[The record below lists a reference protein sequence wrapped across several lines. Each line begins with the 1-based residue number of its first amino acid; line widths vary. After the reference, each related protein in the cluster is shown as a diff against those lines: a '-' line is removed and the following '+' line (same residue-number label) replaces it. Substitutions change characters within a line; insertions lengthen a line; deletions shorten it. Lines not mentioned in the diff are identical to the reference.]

1 MRRGAKVS
9 GIQTC
14 SCFLGGLPGKNLQS
28 RTRNP
33 KLGTVPC
40 RGAKVSG
47 IQAFGC
53 FVEALPGKEALVHV
67 SELALERVDDPAAD
81 WKIGDEIDV
90 MCVGVFDGKVKLS
103 RWDASHPAGSAA
115 DLQTHLLVSVRF
127 HMATTCV
134 AAHDGPAQAQQVGRH
149 QHVQMQAARFG
160 VKARSCSQP
169 S

>member
-1 MRRGAKVS
+1 VAA
-9 GIQTC
+9 
-14 SCFLGGLPGKNLQS
+14 CFLEALPGKILQF
-28 RTRNP
+28 RTSNP
-33 KLGTVPC
+33 KLGIVPC

-81 WKIGDEIDV
+81 WKIGDAIDV

-103 RWDASHPAGSAA
+103 RRVSHPAGSAA

-134 AAHDGPAQAQQVGRH
+134 AAHDGKPKHSRWDGTSMCRCRLRGLV
-149 QHVQMQAARFG
+149 
-160 VKARSCSQP
+160 
-169 S
+169 